1 MKKKWLYKSMACA
14 FVLLSGCSSDIQL
27 ESIKRVT
34 DLTIKNSI
42 LDDYLSKG
50 TKSLSY
56 SYDGEG
62 EGKYKINIAADVDSA
77 FYDNNPLGIFNI
89 LSRTTEGIG
98 SDLSNYCGNTKCEFG
113 TLTVSSSKGDSYSM
127 NINNKD
133 GDETLVHNNEKIKR
147 EDLLEYKDP
156 ESLTV
161 PPDEEYSE
169 NEDVSISED
178 AVYEFMENQLD
189 QMTNGGQNYVPEI
202 HCEKAIKATTKR
214 FNLTVDEVVNIY
226 ISKANIYG
234 SPYINNFYQGDEAF
248 Y

>member
-1 MKKKWLYKSMACA
+1 MKKKWLYTSIACA

-34 DLTIKNSI
+34 DSTIKNSI

-62 EGKYKINIAADVDSA
+62 EGKYKINIVADVDSA

-98 SDLSNYCGNTKCEFG
+98 SDLSNYCGNTNCEFG

-133 GDETLVHNNEKIKR
+133 GDETLVHNDEKIKR

-156 ESLTV
+156 DSV

-169 NEDVSISED
+169 KENVSISDD

>member
-1 MKKKWLYKSMACA
+1 MKKKWLYTLIACA

-34 DLTIKNSI
+34 DSTIKNSI

-62 EGKYKINIAADVDSA
+62 EGKYKINIAADVDST

-98 SDLSNYCGNTKCEFG
+98 SDLSNYCRNTNCEFG

-133 GDETLVHNNEKIKR
+133 GDETLVHNDEKIKR

-156 ESLTV
+156 DSV

-169 NEDVSISED
+169 KENVSISDD

>member
-1 MKKKWLYKSMACA
+1 MKKKWLYTSIACA

-34 DLTIKNSI
+34 DSTIKNSI

-62 EGKYKINIAADVDSA
+62 EGKYKINIAANVDSA

-127 NINNKD
+127 NINNED
-133 GDETLVHNNEKIKR
+133 GDETLVHNDEKIKR

-156 ESLTV
+156 DSV

-169 NEDVSISED
+169 NENVSISDD

-189 QMTNGGQNYVPEI
+189 QMTNGGQNYVPEV
-202 HCEKAIKATTKR
+202 HCIKAIKATTKR
-214 FNLTVDEVVNIY
+214 FNLTVEEV
-226 ISKANIYG
+226 ANIYMSKASLQG

>member
-1 MKKKWLYKSMACA
+1 MKKKWLYTSIACA

-34 DLTIKNSI
+34 DSTIKHSI

-62 EGKYKINIAADVDSA
+62 EGKYKINIAANVDNA

-133 GDETLVHNNEKIKR
+133 GDETLVHNDEKIKR

-156 ESLTV
+156 DSV
-161 PPDEEYSE
+161 RPDEEYSE

-214 FNLTVDEVVNIY
+214 FNLTVEEVVNIY

-234 SPYINNFYQGDEAF
+234 SPYINNFYQSDEAF

>member
-1 MKKKWLYKSMACA
+1 MKKKWLYTSIACA
-14 FVLLSGCSSDIQL
+14 FVLLSGCSSDIQI

-34 DLTIKNSI
+34 DSTIKNSI

-62 EGKYKINIAADVDSA
+62 EGKYKINIVADVDSA

-113 TLTVSSSKGDSYSM
+113 KLTVSSSKGDSYSM
-127 NINNKD
+127 NINNND
-133 GDETLVHNNEKIKR
+133 GDETLVHNDEKIKR

-156 ESLTV
+156 DSV

-169 NEDVSISED
+169 NEDVSISDD

-189 QMTNGGQNYVPEI
+189 QMTNGGQNYIPEV
-202 HCEKAIKATTKR
+202 HCTKAIKATVKR
-214 FNLTVDEVVNIY
+214 FNLTVEEVVNIY
-226 ISKANIYG
+226 MSKAHLHG
-234 SPYINNFYQGDEAF
+234 SPYTNDFQYGEEAF
-248 Y
+248 NL